1 MNENIQVIRELI
13 EDINSASQ
21 GMTTEFSQ
29 RDMEAKLREQFT
41 ALFGTANP
49 SYQDL
54 KRRPVEAA
62 EFFALMEEF
71 IATDASLK
79 IQKELPWVDY
89 RNTAWGDEAIFE
101 IENGDLFDVA
111 VIAKGNGNLRRQ
123 RLENGELRIPTEAV
137 GVKIFENFKRFLSGR
152 VNWAAMITKVSN
164 SYVKYIRDR
173 VYTAFYAVAPVNG
186 STVFNVNDAGGFNIE
201 SVYTL
206 VDHVQ
211 AENQGADI
219 VIIGT
224 RQALR
229 KMAPIVSTDEANRD
243 LYEKGYYTS
252 AEGYKLVPVDQAHV
266 AGTFNFLLSN
276 KQLMVAPM
284 TTEGMVKVVEE
295 GTPIIEDMPLNAKGD
310 MSKEFLYYREV
321 GVAVVTG
328 TKFGKYTFA

>member
-13 EDINSASQ
+13 EDINASSQ
-21 GMTTEFSQ
+21 GMSTEFSQ
-29 RDMEAKLREQFT
+29 KDMETKLKEQIT

-49 SYQDL
+49 TYQDM
-54 KRRPVEAA
+54 KRKPVEAA
-62 EFFALMEEF
+62 EFFALMEDF
-71 IATDASLK
+71 IAVDASLR

-123 RLENGELRIPTEAV
+123 RLENGELRVPTEAV
-137 GVKIFENFKRFLSGR
+137 GVKIFENFKRFLAGR
-152 VNWAAMITKVSN
+152 VNWSAMITKVSQ
-164 SYVKYIRDR
+164 SYVKFIRDR
-173 VYTAFYAVAPVNG
+173 VYTAFYAFAPVNG

-211 AENQGADI
+211 AANQGAEI
-219 VIIGT
+219 VILGT

-229 KMAPIVSTDEANRD
+229 KMAPIVSTDEANKD
-243 LYEKGYYTS
+243 LYENGYYTS
-252 AEGYKLVPVDQAHV
+252 AEGYKLIPIDQAHI
-266 AGTFNFLLSN
+266 GNSYNFLLSN

-284 TTEGMVKVVEE
+284 ATESIVKVIEE
-295 GTPIIEDMPLNAKGD
+295 GTPIIEDMALNVKGD